1 MQCFMWHFKLE
12 TRVFD
17 NVYNT
22 SKVGSWEGTN
32 FFFSEGLFLKCFGRN
47 YLPIGLHTQQLI
59 HYVHTYSMSDGRKAI
74 FVSNG
79 SFTSSFNF
87 FPGEVLAVAHL
98 NNHPCIF
105 VHQYW
110 AWGLYFVH
118 YATWLPAMINECFQ
132 CSKNNLITI
141 FLKKMQLIHWQSSY

>member
-59 HYVHTYSMSDGRKAI
+59 HYVHTLIQYVRWEKGH
-74 FVSNG
+74 F
-79 SFTSSFNF
+79 
-87 FPGEVLAVAHL
+87 
-98 NNHPCIF
+98 CIK
-105 VHQYW
+105 W
-110 AWGLYFVH
+110 
-118 YATWLPAMINECFQ
+118 
-132 CSKNNLITI
+132 
-141 FLKKMQLIHWQSSY
+141 

>member
-1 MQCFMWHFKLE
+1 MKRKVYLMQCFMWHFKLE

-79 SFTSSFNF
+79 SFTSSLTF
-87 FPGEVLAVAHL
+87 FQGRFWLLPISTITRVFLYINIEPEV
-98 NNHPCIF
+98 CI
-105 VHQYW
+105 
-110 AWGLYFVH
+110 LYIMQH
-118 YATWLPAMINECFQ
+118 GSLP
-132 CSKNNLITI
+132 
-141 FLKKMQLIHWQSSY
+141 